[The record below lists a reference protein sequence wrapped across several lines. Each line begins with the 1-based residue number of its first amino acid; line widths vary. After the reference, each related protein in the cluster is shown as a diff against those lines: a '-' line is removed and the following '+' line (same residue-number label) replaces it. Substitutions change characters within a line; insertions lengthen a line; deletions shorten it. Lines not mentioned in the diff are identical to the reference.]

1 MRTLVAGGSG
11 FIGSHLVR
19 SLLSGGHEV
28 ITLGRSNL
36 TLNHLSSDAMRRH
49 THLISDLTSPLVL
62 NVDAIYNFAS
72 PASPMQHKKDP
83 LQTIRTNVMG
93 TWNLL
98 NLAFDLQVP
107 FFQAST
113 SEIYGRAT
121 DSAQSEND
129 LGMSDTFG
137 EMASY
142 VESKRLAETL
152 CSEFNSVHKVP
163 VRVARIFST
172 YGPGMA
178 WGNGRVMSNFI
189 SQALSG
195 RPITLYGDGQDKRTF
210 LFIDDLVTG
219 ISRMMDSEE
228 LKVGPVNLGST
239 EVITLRGLAE
249 KIIELTNSSSELQ
262 FLSSPSYSSQALV
275 PNIELAKELLSWEP
289 QVHLDKGLGIAIES
303 FPKYPKNK

>member
-1 MRTLVAGGSG
+1 LPILVAGGGG

-19 SLLSGGHEV
+19 SLLSKGHDV
-28 ITLGRSNL
+28 ITVGRSNL
-36 TLNHLSSDAMRRH
+36 TLNHLPGNSQTRH
-49 THLISDLTSPLVL
+49 THIISDLGSPLLL
-62 NVDAIYNFAS
+62 NVDAIYNLAS

-98 NLAFDLQVP
+98 NLAADLQVP

-113 SEIYGRAT
+113 AEIYGAT
-121 DSAQSEND
+121 ASPQPESY
-129 LGMSDTFG
+129 LGSSDTFG

-152 CSEFNSVHKVP
+152 CSEFHRVHKVP
-163 VRVARIFST
+163 IRVARIFST

-178 WGNGRVMSNFI
+178 WGNGRVMTNFI

-195 RPITLYGDGQDKRTF
+195 KPITMYGDGQDQRSF

-219 ISRMMDSEE
+219 ISRMMDSKES
-228 LKVGPVNLGST
+228 KVGPLNLGST
-239 EVITLRGLAE
+239 EVISLRKLAE
-249 KIIELTNSSSELQ
+249 KIIKMTNSSSELK
-262 FLSSPSYSSQALV
+262 FSPAPSLSARALV
-275 PNIELAKELLSWEP
+275 PDIELVKELLSWEP
-289 QVHLDKGLGIAIES
+289 RVDLDKGLSLTIENFLS
-303 FPKYPKNK
+303 SPTIQ